1 MQAPIGSFLAVLCVT
16 ACAVSST
23 PFVGTAR
30 AVEAALTDLPAG
42 ACGAALARVETA
54 LSRARASG
62 HIVAS
67 APESV
72 NAMLHRQPT
81 SKSIAQAQ
89 TAAVE
94 KVEDSIHRR
103 PKTARRRQ
111 ARRMYR
117 HAGKGCVTARRA
129 LSGTAFRR
137 CGHCRGDLETNV
149 RKSVFMVPALAV
161 IVVAAP

>member
-23 PFVGTAR
+23 PFVGIAQ
-30 AVEAALTDLPAG
+30 AVEAALTGPPPG

-54 LSRARASG
+54 LSQARASG

-72 NAMLHRQPT
+72 DAMLHRQPT
-81 SKSIAQAQ
+81 SQSIARAQ

-94 KVEDSIHRR
+94 KIEDSI
-103 PKTARRRQ
+103 TA
-111 ARRMYR
+111 ARKLR
-117 HAGKGCVTARRA
+117 AEGKRA
-129 LSGTAFRR
+129 ECIGM
-137 CGHCRGDLETNV
+137 LEKVALQLGV
-149 RKSVFMVPALAV
+149 R
-161 IVVAAP
+161 

>member
-23 PFVGTAR
+23 PFVGIAQ
-30 AVEAALTDLPAG
+30 AVEAALTGPPPG

-54 LSRARASG
+54 LSQARASG
-62 HIVAS
+62 HPVS

-137 CGHCRGDLETNV
+137 CGHCRSVPETILINGPV
-149 RKSVFMVPALAV
+149 L
-161 IVVAAP
+161 

>member
-1 MQAPIGSFLAVLCVT
+1 MTAPIGSFLAVLGVT

-23 PFVGTAR
+23 PFVGPAR
-30 AVEAALTDLPAG
+30 AVEAALTDAPPG

-72 NAMLHRQPT
+72 DAMLHRQPT
-81 SKSIAQAQ
+81 SKSIARAQ

-94 KVEDSIHRR
+94 KIEDSI
-103 PKTARRRQ
+103 TA
-111 ARRMYR
+111 ARKLR
-117 HAGKGCVTARRA
+117 AEGKRAECV
-129 LSGTAFRR
+129 GM
-137 CGHCRGDLETNV
+137 LEKVASQLGV
-149 RKSVFMVPALAV
+149 R
-161 IVVAAP
+161 